1 MSTCAIKLTVYF
13 SGRDEHK
20 LRKQSANENCVHLQ
34 LLIPPSASNDLS
46 LTVLLADAGSDLRSL
61 SVSLQRCFTL
71 VDRGFTF
78 KLISNYIN
86 MITATDS
93 KVKTNFTGI
102 EFRETALISK
112 DASLIE
118 NPVRTIQ

>member
-1 MSTCAIKLTVYF
+1 MLLSSLYISLGGMST
-13 SGRDEHK
+13 
-20 LRKQSANENCVHLQ
+20 NCVNSLQ
-34 LLIPPSASNDLS
+34 MKIVSIYNCCLLIPPSASNDLS